1 MSERINENLTE
12 LQKQIIRFYHHNTF
26 LDYIHVEIVPTND
39 GQVRLEL
46 AADEPHMN
54 LYGIVHGGVLMT
66 MADTAMGAACM
77 VYNKK
82 VVTISLSMEFMHA
95 VPLTQRILTS
105 ATVLHNGSRTMTCE
119 CGILSN
125 EGKMFAK
132 AHAIFYVIGKFV
144 ETEDESEEDK

>member
-1 MSERINENLTE
+1 MTKRIKDTLTE

-46 AADEPHMN
+46 SADEPHMN

-105 ATVLHNGSRTMTCE
+105 ATVLHNGTRTMTCE
-119 CGILSN
+119 CGILSE
-125 EGKMFAK
+125 EGKLFAK
-132 AHAIFYVIGKFV
+132 AHATFYVIGKFID
-144 ETEDESEEDK
+144 TEEAEEEK